1 MNGARNVCRRRKTSY
16 ATIRSRR
23 PAPTTIRANSIPPT
37 MRLRIVRCWYRGRTT
52 YQPVLARRQVTE
64 FEDYGLCWPGDQLK
78 AEGLVSAV
86 RRYANV
92 KHSFTRV
99 QQAGEDHRLKEA
111 REKRKAAETE
121 QKRGD
126 DRAALRTRLKVSPSL
141 GAMTDLQQRGLA
153 LEGVLDDLFKIDG
166 LSIPGAFAK
175 EISRHLVR
183 VYGRAGALG
192 LFVSPSPSP
201 SRQFRNARTR
211 SASRSS
217 CWPR

>member
-1 MNGARNVCRRRKTSY
+1 VHKPDGDGNDYQEPERRFDS
-16 ATIRSRR
+16 
-23 PAPTTIRANSIPPT
+23 
-37 MRLRIVRCWYRGRTT
+37 
-52 YQPVLARRQVTE
+52 QPFV
-64 FEDYGLCWPGDQLK
+64 WPGDQLK
-78 AEGLVSAV
+78 VKGLVGDV
-86 RRYANV
+86 RRYVNV
-92 KHSFTRV
+92 KHSFTRM
-99 QQAGEDHRLKEA
+99 QQADEGNRLKEA

-121 QKRGD
+121 QKRRD
-126 DRAALRTRLKVSPSL
+126 DLAALRTRPKVSPSL

-153 LEGVLDDLFKIDG
+153 LEGVLDDLFKIYG
-166 LSIPGAFAK
+166 LSVPGAFAK